1 MSEPTRAVA
10 LSALTERRV
19 GFAPD
24 KRFVGGGRME
34 VSPLARR
41 AHTPPAPVVEH
52 VPEPEPENPVT
63 RAFAD
68 GYAKGHAEGRS
79 AAEAEAAIADAT
91 RHRIEMAM
99 TRMDGEQLALL
110 HERLRET
117 VLALCQSVLDEA
129 AIAPDRLTERVRI
142 AAGMLARA
150 QDARVIRLHPED
162 LALVAHNLPED
173 WHFEPDPALE
183 RGSIRVEGT
192 QGGVEDGPEQWRI
205 ALQESLRAC

>member
-10 LSALTERRV
+10 LAALTERRV

-24 KRFVGGGRME
+24 KRFANSGRME
-34 VSPLARR
+34 VSPLAQRR
-41 AHTPPAPVVEH
+41 EPQAAPVVERI
-52 VPEPEPENPVT
+52 PEPEPENPVT

-68 GYAKGHAEGRS
+68 GYAKGITEGRS

-99 TRMDGEQLALL
+99 TRMDAEQLALL

-117 VLALCQSVLDEA
+117 VMTLCQSVLDEA

-150 QDARVIRLHPED
+150 QDERVIRLHPED
-162 LALVAHNLPED
+162 LALVAQNLPED

-205 ALQESLRAC
+205 ALQEALRAC

>member
-1 MSEPTRAVA
+1 MFEPTRAVA
-10 LSALTERRV
+10 LAALTERRV

-24 KRFVGGGRME
+24 KRFANSGRME
-34 VSPLARR
+34 VSPLAQRR
-41 AHTPPAPVVEH
+41 EPQAAPVVERI
-52 VPEPEPENPVT
+52 PEPEPENPVT

-68 GYAKGHAEGRS
+68 GYAKGITEGRS

-99 TRMDGEQLALL
+99 TRMDAEQVALL

-117 VLALCQSVLDEA
+117 VMALCQSVLDEA

-150 QDARVIRLHPED
+150 QDERVIRLHPED
-162 LALVAHNLPED
+162 LALVAQNLPED

-205 ALQESLRAC
+205 ALQEALRAC

>member
-68 GYAKGHAEGRS
+68 GYAKGHAEDAAPPKQKPRS
-79 AAEAEAAIADAT
+79 PMQRAT
-91 RHRIEMAM
+91 
-99 TRMDGEQLALL
+99 
-110 HERLRET
+110 
-117 VLALCQSVLDEA
+117 
-129 AIAPDRLTERVRI
+129 
-142 AAGMLARA
+142 
-150 QDARVIRLHPED
+150 
-162 LALVAHNLPED
+162 
-173 WHFEPDPALE
+173 
-183 RGSIRVEGT
+183 GSK
-192 QGGVEDGPEQWRI
+192 WR
-205 ALQESLRAC
+205 